1 MSPQV
6 TTTEYLTSSGRV
18 VRYTAS
24 SSAGLAT
31 LRGPVRL
38 AVLAEERAVEA
49 VLQPES
55 GR

>member
-1 MSPQV
+1 MSDQV

-18 VRYTAS
+18 IRYTPS

-38 AVLAEERAVEA
+38 AVLDVERDVQA
-49 VLQPES
+49 QPNGARS
-55 GR
+55 

>member
-6 TTTEYLTSSGRV
+6 TTTEYLTSSGWV

-31 LRGPVRL
+31 LRGPVSL
-38 AVLAEERAVEA
+38 AVLDAERDVQD
-49 VLQPES
+49 QPNGDQS
-55 GR
+55 

>member
-1 MSPQV
+1 MSAQLA
-6 TTTEYLTSSGRV
+6 TTEYLTSSGQV

-38 AVLAEERAVEA
+38 VVLDAEHDTQV
-49 VLQPES
+49 QPNGDRS
-55 GR
+55 